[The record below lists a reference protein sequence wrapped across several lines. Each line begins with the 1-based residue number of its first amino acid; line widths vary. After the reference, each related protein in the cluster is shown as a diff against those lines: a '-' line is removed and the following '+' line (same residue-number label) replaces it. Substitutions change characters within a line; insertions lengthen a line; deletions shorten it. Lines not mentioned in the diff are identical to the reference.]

1 MISMKTRYA
10 LQALIYLAQRSPRPA
25 SIGVIAQGSNAP
37 RKFLEAI
44 LLELKTDGLLR
55 SRLGRSG
62 GYELARGANAISV
75 ADVLRCLDGPLALAP
90 CAARNS
96 TRTCPGCD
104 DLHTCAIRPS
114 LTAAR
119 AAVAQVLENRTIADL
134 ARVPSALEEFS

>member
-1 MISMKTRYA
+1 MISMKARYA
-10 LQALIYLAQRSPRPA
+10 LQALIFLAERSPVAIPIA
-25 SIGVIAQGSNAP
+25 VIAEGSNAP

-44 LLELKTDGLLR
+44 LLELKTDGLLT
-55 SRLGRSG
+55 SRMGRSG
-62 GYELARGANAISV
+62 GYELARPPHGISV

-96 TRTCPGCD
+96 TRICPGCE

-119 AAVAQVLENRTIADL
+119 SAVAEVLENRTIADL
-134 ARVPSALEEFS
+134 AKVPAALEEFS

>member
-10 LQALIYLAQRSPRPA
+10 LQALIFLAQRFPMSAPI
-25 SIGVIAQGSNAP
+25 SVIAAGSKAP

-44 LLELKTDGLLR
+44 LLELKTDGLLN
-55 SRLGRSG
+55 SRMGRTG
-62 GYELARGANAISV
+62 GYELARPASAITV

-96 TRTCPGCD
+96 TRTCPGCE
-104 DLHTCAIRPS
+104 DLRNCAIRPS

-119 AAVAQVLENRTIADL
+119 AAVAEVLEDHTIADL
-134 ARVPSALEEFS
+134 AKVPAALAEFS

>member
-1 MISMKTRYA
+1 MISMKARYA
-10 LQALIYLAQRSPRPA
+10 LQALIFLAQRSPAPA
-25 SIGVIAQGSNAP
+25 PIAVIAQGSNAP

-44 LLELKTDGLLR
+44 LLELKVDGLLN
-55 SRLGRSG
+55 SRMGRAG
-62 GYELARGANAISV
+62 GYELARPAQAVSV

-96 TRTCPGCD
+96 TRTCPGCK

-119 AAVAQVLENRTIADL
+119 AAVADVLENRTIADL
-134 ARVPSALEEFS
+134 AKVPAALEEFS